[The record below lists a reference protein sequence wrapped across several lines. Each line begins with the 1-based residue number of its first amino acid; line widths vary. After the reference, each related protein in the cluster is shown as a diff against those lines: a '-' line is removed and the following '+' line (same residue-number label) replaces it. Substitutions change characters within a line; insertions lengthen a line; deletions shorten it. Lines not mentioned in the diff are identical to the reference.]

1 MRERKE
7 DIPVLAAHF
16 FEAACKRFN
25 RPGLRLAESHI
36 NQLLSYDWPGNVR
49 ELQNVVE
56 RAVIAARSGTL
67 RFDISAGVEFR
78 PSIDIDADTS
88 PHDGLDVIPDK
99 EMKRR
104 ERDNIA
110 AALKLSK
117 GRIYG
122 PGGAA
127 ELLGISPTT
136 LSARVKKFGLRQIP
150 WVPQRRAQNRAIDH

>member
-1 MRERKE
+1 MSARR
-7 DIPVLAAHF
+7 ISPILAAHF

-25 RPGLRLAESHI
+25 RPRLRLTESET
-36 NQLLSYDWPGNVR
+36 NRLLGYDWPGNVR

-56 RAVIAARSGTL
+56 RAVITARSGTL
-67 RFDISAGVEFR
+67 RFDISAGAEFR
-78 PSIDIDADTS
+78 NLIQTDAHIPS
-88 PHDGLDVIPDK
+88 HDRLEVIPEK
-99 EMKRR
+99 EMKSR
-104 ERDNIA
+104 ERENVA

-136 LSARVKKFGLRQIP
+136 LSARVKRLGLGQTP
-150 WVPQRRAQNRAIDH
+150 